1 MSGGGTGA
9 RTGAR
14 TDAEILD
21 QIKRALES
29 VAPARAADF
38 RAVQSFDDLD
48 SLGLDS
54 ITTLEL
60 VDRLERRLGVS
71 FSDDFLLDLK
81 SARDLVAAIRERVA
95 G

>member
-1 MSGGGTGA
+1 MTA
-9 RTGAR
+9 RM
-14 TDAEILD
+14 TDDEILE

-29 VAPARAADF
+29 VAPSRAADF
-38 RAVQSFDDLD
+38 RTVQSPDDLD

-60 VDRLERRLGVS
+60 VDRLERRLGIS

-81 SARDLVAAIRERVA
+81 SARDLVAAIREQAA